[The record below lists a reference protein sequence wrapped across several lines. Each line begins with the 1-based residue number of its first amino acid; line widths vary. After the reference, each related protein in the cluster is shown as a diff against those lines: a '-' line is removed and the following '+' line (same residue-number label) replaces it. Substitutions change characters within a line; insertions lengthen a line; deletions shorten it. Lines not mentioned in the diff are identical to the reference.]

1 MTVKQQ
7 TAEAISFL
15 DSICYNQNNDGSPAV
30 PRGKEVYDF
39 AKKNGLE
46 KATVALPDGTI
57 HSAAALAQHIYCNAY
72 EIGEPDERQN
82 ESYLIV
88 ALLIAMEEVSTHPWN
103 YGSWLI
109 YKLKLAGIQLRRD
122 EITAFL
128 AQEGSYASNR
138 SKGDLLDNNLMAVS
152 MYCARLRALYNSL
165 PGIGRGLSTPDSDA
179 MKELLDAEEPTAQAT
194 IEKLARKYIPALI
207 GANNADKVE
216 RFLKYLR
223 EQSDF
228 YIAPAST
235 KYHMAR
241 PCCLAAHTVNVIY
254 RTASQLLPATDA
266 QIGEIVMAALC
277 HDLCKNNVYV
287 PEWKKEKVYRPE
299 GKLYDNGGNFDWDPY
314 LGFNF
319 KDSMPFGHGRKSL
332 YIAVAYFGD
341 CLTEAVASAI
351 DAHMHDI
358 DTNPNVGLQM
368 MMHPLGL
375 WLHIGDALAAHIDEY
390 NVPPV
395 RSLDELNSLLNPA
408 PAAPALD
415 EQPN

>member
-7 TAEAISFL
+7 TAEAIGFL
-15 DSICYNQNNDGSPAV
+15 DTIYYTQTQDGNFAT
-30 PRGKEVYDF
+30 PRSKQVYDF
-39 AKKNGLE
+39 IKSLGLE
-46 KATVALPDGTI
+46 KETVSLPDGTI

-72 EIGEPDERQN
+72 EIGEPDEKQN
-82 ESYLIV
+82 ESYQIV
-88 ALLIAMEEVSTHPWN
+88 ALLIAMEEVSTSPWN

-109 YKLKLAGIQLRRD
+109 FKLRQAGIQLRR
-122 EITAFL
+122 EELTAFL
-128 AQEGSYASNR
+128 AQEGTYQSNR
-138 SKGDLLDNNLMAVS
+138 SKGDLLDNNMMAVS

-179 MKELLDAEEPTAQAT
+179 MKELIDAEESTAQAT
-194 IEKLARKYIPALI
+194 IEKLARKYIPLLI
-207 GANNADKVE
+207 GTENANKVE

-241 PCCLAAHTVNVIY
+241 PCCLAEHTVNVIY
-254 RTASQLLPATDA
+254 RTAAQLLPATEA

-299 GKLYDNGGNFDWDPY
+299 GKLYDNGGNFDWDQY

-319 KDSMPFGHGRKSL
+319 KDTMPFGHGRKSL
-332 YIAVAYFGD
+332 YIAAAYFGES
-341 CLTEAVASAI
+341 LPESVASAI

-368 MMHPLGL
+368 MRHPLGL

-390 NVPPV
+390 GVPPV

-415 EQPN
+415 DQTN